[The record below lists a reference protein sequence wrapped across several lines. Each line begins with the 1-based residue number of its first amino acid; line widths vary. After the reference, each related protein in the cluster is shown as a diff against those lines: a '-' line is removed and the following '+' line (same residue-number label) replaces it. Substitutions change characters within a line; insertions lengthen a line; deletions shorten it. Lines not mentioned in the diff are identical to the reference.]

1 MASCMNLMRRLP
13 PKENQ
18 KNLTAI
24 CELIGDEEL
33 KDEVYFADWSC
44 ISKKEMEEI
53 AILASAKLF

>member
-33 KDEVYFADWSC
+33 KDEVLLKTDQPLC
-44 ISKKEMEEI
+44 
-53 AILASAKLF
+53 KLQLLIFIFNRNLNG

>member
-33 KDEVYFADWSC
+33 KDEVLLKTDQPLC
-44 ISKKEMEEI
+44 
-53 AILASAKLF
+53 KLIV